1 MFVNDKLARLKGR
14 LPWRVRRR
22 LEKLQLA
29 SLRFVQSQS
38 ELQVRAGS
46 SLASLVAVGD
56 VALSGGVGALLQR
69 SDTAKFL
76 NGIHALFSDCDLR
89 IGNLETVLTDANTAT
104 GSLGSFLRA
113 SPAAVDLLTAVRF
126 DVVTLANNHT
136 RDCRVAGVLQC
147 CELLQQ
153 HGIQHCGAGSSLEQ
167 SRSPAVVEVA
177 GLKVGMLGY
186 CDNFRVDADDEEN
199 VAPAPARDDWIVS
212 DICALR
218 PQVDLLIL
226 QLHWGWEFSFYP
238 LLSYRNRARR
248 FAEAGADLVLCH
260 HAHLPMGV
268 EAWKTS
274 IIAHGLG
281 NFIFPRDAYLIA
293 GHPWTCR
300 SYALKVYFNKSGLMR
315 AEVIPC
321 VIDTEGLPKVAIGN
335 VAAET
340 LGGVGRASA
349 RLSNDMLLAWVERDR
364 TVRDTLFFFASLQKS
379 DPATAKEWALW
390 VQSLLQQDNIRR
402 LRLNFGAAGERLAV
416 FMQHVAESSVD
427 PQLSAPLPKESCAD
441 EIVSALASL
450 RSLNPIPEDIPGR
463 IP

>member
-1 MFVNDKLARLKGR
+1 MFINDKLARLKGR

-46 SLASLVAVGD
+46 PSASLVAVGD
-56 VALSGGVGALLQR
+56 VALSGGVGTLLER
-69 SDTAKFL
+69 SDAAKYL
-76 NGIHALFSDCDLR
+76 GDIHALFSDCDLR
-89 IGNLETVLTDANTAT
+89 IGNLETVLTDAGTAT
-104 GSLGSFLRA
+104 GSLGSFHKA
-113 SPAAVDLLTAVRF
+113 SPAAVDLLTAARF
-126 DVVTLANNHT
+126 DVVTLANNHA
-136 RDCRVAGVLQC
+136 RDCRVAGLLQC
-147 CELLQQ
+147 REVLRQ
-153 HGIQHCGAGSSLEQ
+153 HGIQHCGAGVSLEQ
-167 SRSPAVVEVA
+167 SRSPAIVKMTD
-177 GLKVGMLGY
+177 LKVGMLGY
-186 CDNFRVDADDEEN
+186 CDNFRVDAEDAEN

-238 LLSYRNRARR
+238 LLSYRDRARR

-260 HAHLPMGV
+260 HAHLPMGAEV
-268 EAWKTS
+268 WKSS

-281 NFIFPRDAYLIA
+281 NFIFPRGAYVMG
-293 GHPWTCR
+293 GHPWTYR
-300 SYALKVYFNKSGLMR
+300 SYVLKVFFNKLGVLR
-315 AEVIPC
+315 AEIIPFT
-321 VIDTEGLPKVAIGN
+321 IDSEGFPRIAIRSS
-335 VAAET
+335 AAET

-390 VQSLLQQDNIRR
+390 VQSLLQQDNIHR
-402 LRLNFGAAGERLAV
+402 LRLNCGAAGERLAV
-416 FMQHVAESSVD
+416 CMQHVAESSVD
-427 PQLSAPLPKESCAD
+427 PQRSAPLPKESRAD

-450 RSLNPIPEDIPGR
+450 RSSNPIPEDIPGR

>member
-1 MFVNDKLARLKGR
+1 MFINNKLARLKDR

-22 LEKLQLA
+22 LEMLQLA

-46 SLASLVAVGD
+46 SSASLVAVGD

-76 NGIHALFSDCDLR
+76 NGIHALFSECDLR
-89 IGNLETVLTDANTAT
+89 IGNLETVLTDADTAT
-104 GSLGSFLRA
+104 GSLGSFLKA
-113 SPAAVDLLTAVRF
+113 SPAAVDLLTAARF
-126 DVVTLANNHT
+126 DVVTLANNHA
-136 RDCRVAGVLQC
+136 RDCRVAGLLQC
-147 CELLQQ
+147 RELLQQ
-153 HGIQHCGAGSSLEQ
+153 HGIQHCGAGPSLDQ
-167 SRSPAVVEVA
+167 SRLPAVVEVA

-186 CDNFRVDADDEEN
+186 CDNFRIDADDTEN

-238 LLSYRNRARR
+238 LLSYRDRARW

-281 NFIFPRDAYLIA
+281 NFIFPREAYLSG
-293 GHPWTCR
+293 GHPWTYR
-300 SYALKVYFNKSGLMR
+300 SYAVKVFFDQSGILR
-315 AEVIPC
+315 AKIIPFM
-321 VIDTEGLPKVAIGN
+321 IDNEGFPRVAIGSS
-335 VAAET
+335 AAEI

-349 RLSNDMLLAWVERDR
+349 RLSEDALLTWVERDR
-364 TVRDTLFFFASLQKS
+364 TLRDTIFFFGSLQKS
-379 DPATAKEWALW
+379 GPATANEWAFW
-390 VQSLLQQDNIRR
+390 VQSLFQQDNIRR
-402 LRLNFGAAGERLAV
+402 LQLNFGAAGERLAV

-427 PQLSAPLPKESCAD
+427 PKLSASLPKESRAD
-441 EIVSALASL
+441 EIMAALASL
-450 RSLNPIPEDIPGR
+450 RSSNDIPEDVPGR